1 MGSDGVTLFSEFHP
15 EFLSDQF
22 AGVDFCLHP
31 LVSPPVK

>member
-15 EFLSDQF
+15 DFFSDQF
-22 AGVDFCLHP
+22 ADGEFHRHP